1 MNARGANTI
10 RGLGRSFRLFDSYNG
25 DRKVDAQEFFIGLQE
40 NGVKITKVEADV
52 SSLSHFQM
60 IVKLSIYRP

>member
-1 MNARGANTI
+1 VLNRLKEQLNSRGANTI

-40 NGVKITKVEADV
+40 NGVKITKTEADV
-52 SSLSHFQM
+52 RFL
-60 IVKLSIYRP
+60 ILLG